1 MRFNITKKVILLST
15 EEPSGDYENIIVAL
29 NNYSSSVDNTSNT
42 CHLYKDMPMVQDV
55 NCVRKDDCTK
65 KRINE
70 HRRESNESR
79 LKNHEGTSDAG
90 PNNNAKHLIVD
101 KVALRIIPLVFVCIS
116 FSYWT
121 LYLTR

>member
-1 MRFNITKKVILLST
+1 MISLALLEYATILFRMRFNITRKVILLSI
-15 EEPSGDYENIIVAL
+15 EEPS
-29 NNYSSSVDNTSNT
+29 
-42 CHLYKDMPMVQDV
+42 DMPMVQDV

-101 KVALRIIPLVFVCIS
+101 KVALRIIPLIFVCIS

-121 LYLTR
+121 L

>member
-1 MRFNITKKVILLST
+1 
-15 EEPSGDYENIIVAL
+15 
-29 NNYSSSVDNTSNT
+29 
-42 CHLYKDMPMVQDV
+42 MPMVQDV

-101 KVALRIIPLVFVCIS
+101 KVALRIIPLVFLCIS